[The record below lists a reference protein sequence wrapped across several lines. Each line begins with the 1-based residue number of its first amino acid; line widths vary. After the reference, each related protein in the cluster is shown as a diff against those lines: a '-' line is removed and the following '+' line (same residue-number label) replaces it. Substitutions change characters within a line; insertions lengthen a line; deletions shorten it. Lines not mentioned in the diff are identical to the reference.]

1 MSGFAACAVA
11 LAGSAAGRVLLSH
24 EKAIPT
30 CNDPLG
36 PMIPARPTLLFILPC
51 VLIGV
56 AFAAAPPKP
65 AAPLPPGL
73 IEVPEDD
80 GAVPLISP
88 AATPE
93 EPEIRI
99 RSEGDTTYEE
109 YRREG
114 RVYMIRVK
122 PRIGPPYYLI
132 DNTGEGRFLRHDG
145 PLPNNAPAQW
155 RIYQF

>member
-1 MSGFAACAVA
+1 
-11 LAGSAAGRVLLSH
+11 
-24 EKAIPT
+24 
-30 CNDPLG
+30 
-36 PMIPARPTLLFILPC
+36 MIPARLPLLLILPC
-51 VLIGV
+51 VLNGV
-56 AFAAAPPKP
+56 AVAAAAPKP

-99 RSEGDTTYEE
+99 RSEGDTTFEE
-109 YRREG
+109 YRKEG

-132 DNTGEGRFLRHDG
+132 DNTGDGRFLRHDG

>member
-1 MSGFAACAVA
+1 M
-11 LAGSAAGRVLLSH
+11 
-24 EKAIPT
+24 T
-30 CNDPLG
+30 
-36 PMIPARPTLLFILPC
+36 PARLTLLLILPC
-51 VLIGV
+51 VLSGV
-56 AFAAAPPKP
+56 ALAGAGRKP

-73 IEVPEDD
+73 TEVPEDD
-80 GAVPLISP
+80 GAVPLIAPST
-88 AATPE
+88 TPE

-99 RSEGDTTYEE
+99 RSEGDTTFEE
-109 YRREG
+109 YRRDG

-132 DNTGEGRFLRHDG
+132 DNTGDGRFLRHDG